1 MDIVFFTLIFVGV
14 VALAWLTIAHNYVY
28 KKTYAQLNDLSDA
41 IYFYNLGVLY
51 GVIDVDP
58 VLGRNLQ
65 YDAVLMDFD
74 KIFSIWFPS
83 RVAYKDKE
91 KFDAVMKYHSMF
103 SRQYF
108 ERMKLKT
115 EADLRYAASI
125 ETLVRNPI
133 GLN

>member
-1 MDIVFFTLIFVGV
+1 MDLFFFVV
-14 VALAWLTIAHNYVY
+14 VGCLLTAMAWMAVAHFFVY

-115 EADLRYAASI
+115 EADLRYAASL
-125 ETLVRNPI
+125 ETLARNPI